1 MKSVKQEFSGTFH
14 GEVLHVL
21 HPLQPFYVHV
31 TSLAPTNCLIII
43 FFPVETFQQ
52 NISNTAW
59 SLLELAYG
67 LFYSFARFE
76 SDPSSSASEEGSDAE
91 DKPKHKEKEKKK
103 KSPEKKRKAA
113 SSKSASPKKKAKI
126 SVCIHTFCSDF
137 LNVNMFIFNKTLNRV
152 KLFLSLNGKLVK
164 RKQKQH

>member
-1 MKSVKQEFSGTFH
+1 M
-14 GEVLHVL
+14 
-21 HPLQPFYVHV
+21 
-31 TSLAPTNCLIII
+31 
-43 FFPVETFQQ
+43 ETFQQ

-67 LFYSFARFE
+67 LFYYFARFE